1 MPQTWP
7 MPYGP
12 PPRDPAHPKRSRTKE
27 PRPDEPR
34 SEGSRPEAVRVTV
47 DLTPDD
53 YQLLN
58 LWLARAS
65 IQLDQPVSRM
75 TVARGIKAMIQA
87 SASDQVVNDVV
98 LDVLR
103 RDGV

>member
-1 MPQTWP
+1 

-12 PPRDPAHPKRSRTKE
+12 PPW
-27 PRPDEPR
+27 
-34 SEGSRPEAVRVTV
+34 EGSKPARKSSSEPVRITV

-65 IQLDQPVSRM
+65 VELDQPVSKM
-75 TVARGIKAMIQA
+75 TLARGIKAMIRA
-87 SASDQVVNDVV
+87 AASDNVVNDVV
-98 LDVLR
+98 LGLLR
-103 RDGV
+103 REQP

>member
-1 MPQTWP
+1 

-12 PPRDPAHPKRSRTKE
+12 PPW
-27 PRPDEPR
+27 
-34 SEGSRPEAVRVTV
+34 EGSKPARKSDPKPVRITV

-65 IQLDQPVSRM
+65 LELDQPVSSM
-75 TVARGIKAMIQA
+75 TLARGIKAMIRA
-87 SASDQVVNDVV
+87 AASDNVVNDVV
-98 LDVLR
+98 LNLLR
-103 RDGV
+103 REQP